1 MIVLAHGPV
10 AEVEDRGNGK
20 YLFALEDGTEYS
32 IKFIVSDGMC
42 RRLVRTGEAEYED
55 GFELWGDMEEED
67 CAQWTADNWCEIEEL
82 IGSEG
87 SEVEE

>member
-10 AEVEDRGNGK
+10 VEVEGRGNGE

-32 IKFIVSDGMC
+32 ITFTVSDGMC
-42 RRLVRTGEAEYED
+42 RRLVRTGEVEYED

-67 CAQWTADNWCEIEEL
+67 CVQWTADNWCEIEEL
-82 IGSEG
+82 VGSG
-87 SEVEE
+87 VVE